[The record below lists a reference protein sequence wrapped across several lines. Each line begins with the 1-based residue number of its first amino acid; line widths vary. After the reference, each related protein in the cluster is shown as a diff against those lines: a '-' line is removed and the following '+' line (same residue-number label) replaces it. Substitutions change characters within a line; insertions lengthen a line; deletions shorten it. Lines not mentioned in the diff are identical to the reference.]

1 MLIIFFLQAA
11 LEAINEIDLF
21 GARGGPSSVIHS
33 LPDEAQQCQAI
44 LHSMLPRESSS
55 KVSHIG
61 VFSSFEALPMLNQL
75 NRFILCPLRSKF
87 GDPFFPDEAQQ
98 CQAILHSMLPR
109 ESSSKVSHIAVFF
122 SSTEAY
128 PMLKPFSATNFFGN
142 K

>member
-1 MLIIFFLQAA
+1 MCAYLIKSDIFFLQAA

-75 NRFILCPLRSKF
+75 NRFIWCPWRSKF
-87 GDPFFPDEAQQ
+87 CGSILYLIRLNNVRLSSIPCYPESPAQRSV
-98 CQAILHSMLPR
+98 ILQ
-109 ESSSKVSHIAVFF
+109 F
-122 SSTEAY
+122 SSA
-128 PMLKPFSATNFFGN
+128 LLRLIQC
-142 K
+142 